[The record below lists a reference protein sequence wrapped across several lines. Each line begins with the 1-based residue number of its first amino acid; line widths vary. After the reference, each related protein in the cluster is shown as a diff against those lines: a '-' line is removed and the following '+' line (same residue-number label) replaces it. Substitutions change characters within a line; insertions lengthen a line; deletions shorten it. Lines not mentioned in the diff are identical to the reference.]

1 MREAG
6 HAWPASPADSLS
18 PSTGPSLSRLTSQ
31 DPLSNP
37 HCRWWGDSPSALE
50 SLGGV
55 AAGLLGASEV
65 LSLNLTD
72 CVSSISQE
80 LLLGKRTLTASAV
93 ALRVQLMSWSVE
105 AGAGGYS
112 RHEQE
117 TDWSWSLR
125 EGPSWSSFPLR
136 KPENLADAGHT
147 VNGWVDRTLDGHQST
162 CPPVHPSVRAPSKY
176 RRARAMCWASLSCWE
191 DRRYLDTPPT
201 WSFISWKQLCLF
213 SRPSAWCRQLC
224 SGLRPPVRLLLPA
237 AVSSAVSWAGY
248 PSLDFG
254 FLSAC
259 EMGDP
264 PWGCW
269 ARGRGACALR
279 GALGAARRC
288 RAPLPSRAR
297 CLFCALTNGLPTP

>member
-1 MREAG
+1 MREVG
-6 HAWPASPADSLS
+6 HAWPASSADSLS

-31 DPLSNP
+31 DPLSKP
-37 HCRWWGDSPSALE
+37 HCWWWGDSPSVLE

-80 LLLGKRTLTASAV
+80 PLLGKRTLTASGV

-136 KPENLADAGHT
+136 KPESLADAGHT

-162 CPPVHPSVRAPSKY
+162 CPPVHPSVHAPSKY
-176 RRARAMCWASLSCWE
+176 CRACAMCRASLLCWE

-201 WSFISWKQLCLF
+201 WSFILWKQLCV
-213 SRPSAWCRQLC
+213 SSAGPVPGVGSFALE
-224 SGLRPPVRLLLPA
+224 SGLRSVCSSLLPCSQPCPGLA
-237 AVSSAVSWAGY
+237 TPLWTLVSSLHVRWVTRRGAAGHADMV
-248 PSLDFG
+248 PVP
-254 FLSAC
+254 C
-259 EMGDP
+259 EG
-264 PWGCW
+264 PWG
-269 ARGRGACALR
+269 LR
-279 GALGAARRC
+279 GDAGHPCPPEHAAFSVR
-288 RAPLPSRAR
+288 
-297 CLFCALTNGLPTP
+297 